1 MLLVPI
7 LSRLHKL
14 ALSAFRFMPVE
25 FLLTDRRCLTHSS
38 SFHTTWLFHSRAWL
52 STTHALSEEIITSI
66 SSRDS
71 LNHRTEDDLLVL
83 TVSHGFSRVNW
94 LISARLLVFE
104 PLFETIDLTLEA

>member
-14 ALSAFRFMPVE
+14 ALSAFHFMPVE
-25 FLLTDRRCLTHSS
+25 LLLTDRRCLTHSS
-38 SFHTTWLFHSRAWL
+38 SFYTTWLFHSRSWL
-52 STTHALSEEIITSI
+52 SATHALSAGIITSI
-66 SSRDS
+66 ASRDR

-83 TVSHGFSRVNW
+83 TVSHGLSWVHW